1 MLTAIFR
8 LMDSIA
14 VVSHYRFN
22 NSGSLA
28 ILLAMRRAASI
39 VSTLGKER
47 RYRFGK
53 LAGHIR

>member
-1 MLTAIFR
+1 
-8 LMDSIA
+8 MDSIA

-28 ILLAMRRAASI
+28 ILLAMRRASSV